1 MVGPRE
7 RDDAIDLPRF
17 AEVMAHLRHFTAT
30 PSDEVL
36 ARLGLGKAAWEAAT
50 TAWYAA
56 RDNAL
61 SKGETE
67 LTRRFGRLFAKALRD
82 LARRRPALESLG
94 PPVPSPSPSPS
105 PLPAP
110 APVPVLVPVPVPSLS
125 PSPPPTPPPV
135 PPPVPVPV
143 PPLSPSPALSPPLP
157 PPPAFVPRIAEL
169 AGTADISAVIQ
180 GQVLPFIAAS
190 AAPSPPSM
198 SVETRPP
205 PPRLGETVGVSPGG
219 ALKQST
225 PFFKR
230 PAPAARPDETVG
242 LAPGA
247 GGAPPLP
254 LGLPDLTLPQYASL
268 RVELQTR
275 PEATEITLARYGLRR
290 ETRDAL
296 DAHFRARFEADPLL
310 RMEFVRAYA
319 VYLGWLREQ
328 GGA

>member
-1 MVGPRE
+1 MAFARE

-17 AEVMAHLRHFTAT
+17 AEVMAHVRHFAAT

-36 ARLGLGKAAWEAAT
+36 ARLGLGKAAWEAT
-50 TAWYAA
+50 TTEWYAA

-67 LTRRFGRLFAKALRD
+67 LTRRFGRLFARALRD

-94 PPVPSPSPSPS
+94 PPI
-105 PLPAP
+105 
-110 APVPVLVPVPVPSLS
+110 PVPVPTPPPAPVPVPVPS
-125 PSPPPTPPPV
+125 PSPI
-135 PPPVPVPV
+135 
-143 PPLSPSPALSPPLP
+143 PPLP

-275 PEATEITLARYGLRR
+275 PEATEFILARYGLRR

>member
-50 TAWYAA
+50 AAWYAA

-61 SKGETE
+61 SKGETG
-67 LTRRFGRLFAKALRD
+67 LTRRFGRLFARALRD

-94 PPVPSPSPSPS
+94 SPI
-105 PLPAP
+105 PA
-110 APVPVLVPVPVPSLS
+110 
-125 PSPPPTPPPV
+125 
-135 PPPVPVPV
+135 PVPVPV
-143 PPLSPSPALSPPLP
+143 PLPSLSPPPSLSPIPSPPLP
-157 PPPAFVPRIAEL
+157 PPPAFVPRIPEL

-219 ALKQST
+219 AWKQST

-275 PEATEITLARYGLRR
+275 PDATEITLARYGLRR
-290 ETRDAL
+290 DTRDAL